1 MTFPLPGYFALRKMQ
16 AVSRIPVVFLTT
28 KNPHKVEPA
37 VMCTPLSAQ
46 YSQGM
51 QLSPH
56 SSHLVSHLLLVN
68 TSARLHVVAEGNHLS
83 TASWRSWR
91 CESITEANQE
101 DSPGDLDQ
109 AQSTSPLECSW

>member
-1 MTFPLPGYFALRKMQ
+1 
-16 AVSRIPVVFLTT
+16 
-28 KNPHKVEPA
+28 
-37 VMCTPLSAQ
+37 
-46 YSQGM
+46 M

-83 TASWRSWR
+83 TASWGSWC

-101 DSPGDLDQ
+101 DSPGLLAERQ
-109 AQSTSPLECSW
+109 FTLRSTVNLAGIEWTGPSLNNGFVE